1 MDVRVT
7 VSAWCVIDHA
17 DMTLAFAY
25 DNNIATC
32 SATSLRREKVFQKQ
46 KKKISNI
53 KFSILAKYS
62 WNDRCDSEISSE

>member
-25 DNNIATC
+25 DNIIATC
-32 SATSLRREKVFQKQ
+32 SATSLRREQVFRKPNKNKIENKIFNFSKVF
-46 KKKISNI
+46 
-53 KFSILAKYS
+53 L
-62 WNDRCDSEISSE
+62 